1 MLEWATPLFI
11 VGTCIMML
19 VGLMQYM
26 KNYAQDTNE
35 EYRKISKELDKE
47 RRAHVDTMSSR
58 DEWRLKAQ
66 RVSGERARAV
76 RIAQAW
82 QIEAKKL
89 QDEIAVLRL
98 TALDAVP
105 APPPVSSIA
114 TLTSTTSSV
123 EVNIETST

>member
-35 EYRKISKELDKE
+35 EYRKIAKELDKE
-47 RRAHVDTMSSR
+47 RKAHVDTMSSR

-66 RVSGERARAV
+66 RISGERAKAIRF
-76 RIAQAW
+76 AQLW
-82 QIEAKKL
+82 QLEAKKA
-89 QDEIAVLRL
+89 QDELAAYRL
-98 TALDAVP
+98 ASPPTLPV
-105 APPPVSSIA
+105 PPPIA
-114 TLTSTTSSV
+114 AVNPVIVAT
-123 EVNIETST
+123 EFNIETGS